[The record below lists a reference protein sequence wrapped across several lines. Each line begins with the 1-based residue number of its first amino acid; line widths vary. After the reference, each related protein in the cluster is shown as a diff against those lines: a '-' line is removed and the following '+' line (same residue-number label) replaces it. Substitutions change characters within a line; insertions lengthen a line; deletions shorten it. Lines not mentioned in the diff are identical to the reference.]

1 MNKTL
6 TLVPRAALLVALL
19 FCPVLAS
26 LALAQSSTSF
36 DLSWHV
42 LGGGGHGM
50 SSATYAMEGTF
61 GQVMVE
67 EAESEHYGLA
77 GGFWDPRLGEQH
89 MVYLPLVLR
98 VQP

>member
-6 TLVPRAALLVALL
+6 TLVPPAAVLVALL
-19 FCPVLAS
+19 FCLVLAG

-36 DLSWHV
+36 DLGWHV
-42 LGGGGHGM
+42 LGSGGRGM

-67 EAESEHYGLA
+67 ESESEHHGLT
-77 GGFWDPRLGEQH
+77 GGFWDLRLGEQH

-98 VQP
+98 GQP